1 MARLK
6 QTDQSERRTATV
18 TVQVTPSERAE
29 LDARAEAAGVRLS
42 DFARA
47 AMLGYHLK
55 ARSPVT
61 AQAVAELGA
70 IGNNLNQLA
79 RRANTTE
86 EINPADLQDALR
98 LWREVVA
105 RLYQ

>member
-1 MARLK
+1 MARRS

-18 TVQVTPSERAE
+18 TVQVTPTERAE
-29 LDARAEAAGVRLS
+29 LDERAEAAGVRMS
-42 DFARA
+42 DYIRA
-47 AMLGYHLK
+47 AALGYRLTVRHPITE
-55 ARSPVT
+55 R
-61 AQAVAELGA
+61 AVAELAA

-79 RRANTTE
+79 RRANATE
-86 EINPADLQDALR
+86 DINPADLQDALR